1 MAKRIIE
8 YYLPLHENDEYC
20 KKILGE
26 LNTYFFTSTK
36 GLEEKS
42 LINLLILSIHLINRL
57 LEEPYC
63 GIVSKKDDFTEQHFS
78 IDNNELYKYQELCEK
93 IDEMSQLEQER
104 YQADEDYSEW
114 SDTYCD
120 LHYDSLSELKK
131 EISVNQI
138 VSVIRAKKCHDYLYE
153 LDDQILNIRSK
164 PLNIKTVITVE
175 KKRRIYKVLKE
186 IRIVELE
193 KSIAKTYVDDFQLKR
208 IEQLDG
214 CFEYLCSAEDYWN
227 TTMVRDS
234 NRIDYT
240 PYVANY
246 IKLIEILL
254 IEIIKKYIERKIR
267 IGKNVIFKASN
278 GSLINLTNEKEIHFV
293 TLGDI
298 LHFIKRYDDIIILD
312 NQSIVFDY
320 LYYFKD
326 KIRNSKFH
334 TSIISNFQ
342 EAYEIRYNAL
352 SILKRI
358 LYDIY

>member
-1 MAKRIIE
+1 
-8 YYLPLHENDEYC
+8 
-20 KKILGE
+20 
-26 LNTYFFTSTK
+26 
-36 GLEEKS
+36 
-42 LINLLILSIHLINRL
+42 
-57 LEEPYC
+57 
-63 GIVSKKDDFTEQHFS
+63 
-78 IDNNELYKYQELCEK
+78 
-93 IDEMSQLEQER
+93 
-104 YQADEDYSEW
+104 
-114 SDTYCD
+114 
-120 LHYDSLSELKK
+120 
-131 EISVNQI
+131 
-138 VSVIRAKKCHDYLYE
+138 
-153 LDDQILNIRSK
+153 
-164 PLNIKTVITVE
+164 
-175 KKRRIYKVLKE
+175 
-186 IRIVELE
+186 
-193 KSIAKTYVDDFQLKR
+193 
-208 IEQLDG
+208 
-214 CFEYLCSAEDYWN
+214 
-227 TTMVRDS
+227 
-234 NRIDYT
+234 
-240 PYVANY
+240 
-246 IKLIEILL
+246 L